1 MWQLFTHMDAVDV
14 VGIVLFNGSV
24 SEININTGIHSQRL
38 WSSKE
43 FKGAPTRAK
52 VSLINVVLLS

>member
-1 MWQLFTHMDAVDV
+1 MDAVDV

-43 FKGAPTRAK
+43 FKGATTGAK
-52 VSLINVVLLS
+52 VSLINVVLVS